1 MVEIDLEQETKI
13 GGRFWRRATSKKNT
27 RLLVNGKL
35 IGNFV
40 PVQELRAW
48 EDALDQ
54 ALARAALAEARV
66 KGLRP
71 FPLHKKTASK
81 TAKRNPKP

>member
-27 RLLVNGKL
+27 RLLFKGKL

-40 PVQELRAW
+40 PLQELRAW
-48 EDALDQ
+48 EDTLDQ

-71 FPLHKKTASK
+71 LPATKKTTK
-81 TAKRNPKP
+81 KNPKA